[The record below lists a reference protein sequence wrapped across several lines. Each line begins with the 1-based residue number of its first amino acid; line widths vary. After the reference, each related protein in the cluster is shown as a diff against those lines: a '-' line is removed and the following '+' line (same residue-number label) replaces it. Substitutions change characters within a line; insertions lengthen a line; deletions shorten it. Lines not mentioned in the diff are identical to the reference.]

1 MMAKRIYRERHHPRS
16 KDDGLTIEGC
26 KAAVDNRCLDAQVQ
40 MMTRRLF
47 ALRRR
52 KRLTEDEMGE
62 LRRME
67 LKLDEI
73 LAQFNENVDEYMKV
87 RRWVEGKYR
96 VF

>member
-1 MMAKRIYRERHHPRS
+1 MMARSKYRERHHPRS

-26 KAAVDNRCLDAQVQ
+26 RAAVDNKRLDAQVQ

-52 KRLTEDEMGE
+52 KKLTEEEMGE
-62 LRRME
+62 LIRME

-73 LAQFNENVDEYMKV
+73 LAQFNRNVDEFMKV
-87 RRWVEGKYR
+87 CRWVKGKYR
-96 VF
+96 VY

>member
-1 MMAKRIYRERHHPRS
+1 MMATRKYRERHHPRS

-26 KAAVDNRCLDAQVQ
+26 RAAVDNRCLDAQVQ
-40 MMTRRLF
+40 GMTRRLF

-52 KRLTEDEMGE
+52 KMLTEEEMGE
-62 LRRME
+62 LIRME